1 MPAEII
7 LEDTVTSPSDI
18 TVRSTPQAIA
28 AVSDLASI
36 VNGPLLSRF
45 DELRSTARTLT
56 DPESWDGRGATEF
69 RTTVWPGYERTL
81 TELHARLDQLRTR
94 LADIQSEIQSA
105 G

>member
-1 MPAEII
+1 M
-7 LEDTVTSPSDI
+7 TSPSDI
-18 TVRSTPQAIA
+18 TVRSTPQAVA

-36 VNGPLLSRF
+36 VNGPLLTHF

-81 TELHARLDQLRTR
+81 TELHTRLDQLRSR
-94 LADIQSEIQSA
+94 LAEIQSEIQSA